1 MIENIIFDFGGVL
14 INLDKAA
21 VPRTLE
27 QWGSSETDPALL
39 DLSYRYEKGFLA
51 SEAFVSEVVTH
62 LGCVTPLQ
70 VETAWNK
77 TILDLP
83 EDRIVFLERL
93 RDRGSH
99 RTFLL
104 SNTNDLHMA
113 CVRDRL
119 GLDTYNRFQRC
130 FERFYLSYEMGM
142 RKPDPEIF
150 LHVLKENGLAPEK
163 TLFIDDTEE
172 HVLGAASV
180 GLQTWLFQ
188 PGHEEI
194 SELLERL

>member
-14 INLDKAA
+14 INLDKGA
-21 VPRTLE
+21 VPLALE
-27 QWGSSETDPALL
+27 QWGASEKDPALL
-39 DLSYRYEKGFLA
+39 DLSHRYEKG
-51 SEAFVSEVVTH
+51 SISSKAFVSEVLTH
-62 LGCVTPLQ
+62 LGPVTPHQ

-83 EDRIVFLERL
+83 EDRMVFLETL

-113 CVRDRL
+113 CVRERM
-119 GLDTYNRFQRC
+119 GQATYKRFQRC

-150 LHVLKENGLAPEK
+150 LHVLRENGLAPEK

-172 HVLGAASV
+172 HVQGAASV
-180 GLQTWLFQ
+180 GLQTWLFH
-188 PGHEEI
+188 PDTEDI
-194 SELLERL
+194 TELLERL